1 MTRNVLVTGAGG
13 FVGRHVVRELL
24 SRGQVVSFTERPSH
38 PVVVDGEGAHCRRLQ
53 TNDLFAESLEWWT
66 QACAGIDTVIHL
78 AWYTVPGRYQ
88 RATENLACVEGT
100 LRLAR
105 GAAQAGVSRF
115 VGIGTCAEY
124 DVDQCL
130 LSIDTPLRPH
140 TLYGSAKAASF
151 LLLSA
156 LFAELGVSFAWCR
169 LFYLYGA
176 GEHEDRLLPHVRR
189 QLAAGLPVDLSDG
202 NQIRDFIDVAE
213 AARMIVDISL
223 GGETGAF
230 NVCSGVPRT
239 VRQLVEQVADEY
251 GRRDLLRFG
260 ARPNNDFDPPCV
272 VGRPGARP
280 A

>member
-13 FVGRHVVRELL
+13 FVGRPVVRELL
-24 SRGQVVSFTERPSH
+24 SRGHAVTLTERPSR
-38 PVVVDGEGAHCRRLQ
+38 PVCLDGDAKNCRRLQ
-53 TNDLFAESLEWWT
+53 TDDLFAATQEWWVD
-66 QACAGIDTVIHL
+66 ACAGIDTVIHL
-78 AWYTVPGRYQ
+78 AWFTMPGRYQ
-88 RATENLACVEGT
+88 RAVENLACVEGT
-100 LRLAR
+100 IRLAR

-124 DVDQCL
+124 DVSQCL
-130 LSIDTPLRPH
+130 LSIDTPLRPT
-140 TLYGSAKAASF
+140 TLYGSSKAASF

-156 LFAELGVSFAWCR
+156 LLAELNISFAWCR

-189 QLAAGLPVDLSDG
+189 RLAAGQSVDLSEG
-202 NQIRDFIDVAE
+202 NQIRDFIDVKD
-213 AARMIVDISL
+213 AARMIVDVAL
-223 GGETGAF
+223 GSETGAV
-230 NVCSGVPRT
+230 NICSGVPRT

-251 GRRDLLRFG
+251 DRRDLLRFG

-272 VGRPGARP
+272 LGRPGGKP